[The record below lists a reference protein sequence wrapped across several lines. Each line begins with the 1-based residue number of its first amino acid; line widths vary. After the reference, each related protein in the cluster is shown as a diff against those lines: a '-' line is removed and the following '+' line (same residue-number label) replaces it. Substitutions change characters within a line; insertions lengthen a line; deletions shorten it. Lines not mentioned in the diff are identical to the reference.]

1 MIGVDVFN
9 YGHLFESNEVYG
21 PIRPCPCPEDYGV
34 SMHPDC
40 CEFVPEDQQPDLDGD
55 GTPDISDANP
65 NDPDIQTQEQQAQDE
80 QGLNGANGN
89 GGDDSEDA
97 GIVGG
102 DDPSYLSVVNPY
114 DINPATGNAYCVDYN
129 NCPQQPTQI
138 NSKIISYG
146 ILGLIGVVAVSM
158 IG

>member
-9 YGHLFESNEVYG
+9 YGHLFESNEVHG

-65 NDPDIQTQEQQAQDE
+65 HDPDIQTQEQQDQKE
-80 QGLNGANGN
+80 QELDGGNGN
-89 GGDDSEDA
+89 DIINNNFSNKNMKSIICKTCQNLVDFHN
-97 GIVGG
+97 
-102 DDPSYLSVVNPY
+102 SVLN
-114 DINPATGNAYCVDYN
+114 I
-129 NCPQQPTQI
+129 
-138 NSKIISYG
+138 
-146 ILGLIGVVAVSM
+146 
-158 IG
+158 